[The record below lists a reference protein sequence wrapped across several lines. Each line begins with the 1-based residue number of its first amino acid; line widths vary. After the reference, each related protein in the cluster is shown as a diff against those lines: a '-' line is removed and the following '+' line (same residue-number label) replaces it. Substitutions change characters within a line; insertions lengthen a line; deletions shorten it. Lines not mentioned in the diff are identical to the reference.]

1 MNKHKKNKT
10 SGITI
15 LSLVVTVIVLLILAG
30 ISITMLSGDNGILL
44 NVANA
49 KERTEIKRE
58 EEIVE
63 QSVLEAINKDK
74 FGDLTLSKLSNYLGI
89 NSKDGARVEL
99 VDGEF
104 VITFKDTERIF
115 KVNKDGNVEYL
126 GTSSVLKNTATI
138 TVSPEKNEYPMLAQS
153 TEITISTIIKKQDD
167 EVIVHYGWSKD
178 KKTEPKNYRALSD
191 YTTITERKRTGTAI
205 IDDAE
210 GSYYLWVQVLLD
222 NNVITQKFGPYN
234 IKSHTSLVSTS
245 GERKPTS
252 GFLGS
257 NKFENSKVVTRSTIN
272 SVKISDTFTDKN
284 GVTHTINDNNCW
296 DVSQAQ
302 DGKSILAWYEVAYD
316 SEGNEVKNSDGNT
329 MYNIT
334 IAQEGGVTA
343 AVNSSCLF
351 YNVGQGGTGIDVI
364 TGLDK
369 LDTQMTTDMSYMFKS
384 STVRELDLS
393 HFDTRKVTT
402 FAEMFNGCKGLTVL
416 DLNNFDTRSLKS
428 MYAMFWADNNLNAIY
443 MDKFNTSEV
452 TSIESM
458 FRDCSNL
465 QVLDLSKWDTSK
477 VTTMQGVF
485 NGCKNLINLDIG
497 NFKTN
502 NVKDMTLMFNSCNSL
517 ISLDVS
523 EFNTEKVTKMSGLFS
538 GCNKLT
544 SLDVTNFNT
553 SNVTNMSSMFS
564 GCSGLTSLDV
574 TNFNTSNVTSM
585 SYMFY
590 NCSGLTSLNVSNF
603 ETSKVTNMHSMFEK
617 CLNITTLDVSNFNTA
632 NVTDMAWMFGSY
644 NTISN
649 FTSINVSSFDTSKV
663 TTMESMFRYCANLT
677 VLDVSSFDTS
687 NVKKFGGMFLGCKS
701 LTELN
706 VNNFNT
712 SSATGLTEM
721 FASCSGLTTI
731 DVSNFNT
738 ENVITMNGMF
748 SSCTNLKSVNVSS
761 FNTSNVTNMTS
772 MFNACYALESLD
784 LRNFDT
790 KNVISMKEMFR
801 NTRAITQ
808 ILVSSLWVVGEN
820 TNIDAMFTTSNI
832 KSVTYE

>member
-15 LSLVVTVIVLLILAG
+15 ISLVVTVIVLLILAG

-89 NSKDGARVEL
+89 NSKDGATVEL

-115 KVNKDGNVEYL
+115 KVNKDGNIEYL

-138 TVSPEKNEYPMLAQS
+138 TACPEKNEYPMLAQS

-178 KKTEPKNYRALSD
+178 KKTEPTNYTSLSN
-191 YTTITERKRTGTAI
+191 YTTITERKRTGTATI
-205 IDDAE
+205 EDAE

-245 GERKPTS
+245 GEGTPTS

-257 NKFENSKVVTRSTIN
+257 NKFENSKVVTRSAIN

-284 GVTHTINDNNCW
+284 GVTHTINDSNCW

-316 SEGNEVKNSDGNT
+316 SEGNEVKNSAENT

-343 AVNSSCLF
+343 AVDSSRLF
-351 YNVGQGGTGIDVI
+351 YNVGQGGTKIDVI
-364 TGLDK
+364 TGLEY

-384 STVRELDLS
+384 STVKELDLS

-458 FRDCSNL
+458 FRDCTNL

-485 NGCKNLINLDIG
+485 NGCKNLINLDIS
-497 NFKTN
+497 NFRTN
-502 NVKDMTLMFNSCNSL
+502 NVKDMRSMFNQCNSL

-523 EFNTEKVTKMSGLFS
+523 SFNTEKVTNMSNLFG

-553 SNVTNMSSMFS
+553 SNVTNMSAMFSGCNGLTNLDVTDFNTEKVTNMSSMFS
-564 GCSGLTSLDV
+564 GCSGLT
-574 TNFNTSNVTSM
+574 NV
-585 SYMFY
+585 
-590 NCSGLTSLNVSNF
+590 N
-603 ETSKVTNMHSMFEK
+603 
-617 CLNITTLDVSNFNTA
+617 VSNFNTSK
-632 NVTDMAWMFGSY
+632 VTSMRSMFSSSGIEYIDLSNRSAESLKDVTWMCSHCTNLKNIDF
-644 NTISN
+644 TN
-649 FTSINVSSFDTSKV
+649 FKTGKLSGLREMFYGCENLKSLNLNEFDTSEATTMSQAFNGCKSLESLNVSSFK
-663 TTMESMFRYCANLT
+663 
-677 VLDVSSFDTS
+677 
-687 NVKKFGGMFLGCKS
+687 
-701 LTELN
+701 TE
-706 VNNFNT
+706 
-712 SSATGLTEM
+712 
-721 FASCSGLTTI
+721 
-731 DVSNFNT
+731 
-738 ENVITMNGMF
+738 
-748 SSCTNLKSVNVSS
+748 
-761 FNTSNVTNMTS
+761 NVTNMYAMFSGCSSLTNTAKVTS
-772 MFNACYALESLD
+772 WWAIFMNDSNLLE
-784 LRNFDT
+784 
-790 KNVISMKEMFR
+790 
-801 NTRAITQ
+801 
-808 ILVSSLWVVGEN
+808 ILVSKEWNLENKDGSMFKGCGVSNVTVVE
-820 TNIDAMFTTSNI
+820 
-832 KSVTYE
+832 

>member
-15 LSLVVTVIVLLILAG
+15 ISLVVTVIVLLILAG

-89 NSKDGARVEL
+89 NSKDGATVEL

-115 KVNKDGNVEYL
+115 KVNKDGNIEYL

-138 TVSPEKNEYPMLAQS
+138 TACPEKNEYPMLAQS

-178 KKTEPKNYRALSD
+178 KKTEPTNYTSLSN
-191 YTTITERKRTGTAI
+191 YTTITERKRTGTATI
-205 IDDAE
+205 EDAE

-245 GERKPTS
+245 GEGTPTS

-257 NKFENSKVVTRSTIN
+257 NKFENSKVVTRSAIN

-284 GVTHTINDNNCW
+284 GVTHTINDSNCW

-316 SEGNEVKNSDGNT
+316 SEGNEVKNSAENT

-343 AVNSSCLF
+343 AVDSSRLF
-351 YNVGQGGTGIDVI
+351 YNVGQGGTKIDVI
-364 TGLDK
+364 TGLEY

-384 STVRELDLS
+384 STVKELDLS

-458 FRDCSNL
+458 FRDCTNL

-485 NGCKNLINLDIG
+485 NGCKNLINLDIS
-497 NFKTN
+497 NFRTN
-502 NVKDMTLMFNSCNSL
+502 NVKDMRSMFNQCNSL

-523 EFNTEKVTKMSGLFS
+523 SFNTEKVTNMSNLFG

-553 SNVTNMSSMFS
+553 SNVTNMSAMFSGCNGLTNLDVTNFNTEKVTNMSSMFS
-564 GCSGLTSLDV
+564 GCSGLTNLDV
-574 TNFNTSNVTSM
+574 T
-585 SYMFY
+585 
-590 NCSGLTSLNVSNF
+590 
-603 ETSKVTNMHSMFEK
+603 
-617 CLNITTLDVSNFNTA
+617 
-632 NVTDMAWMFGSY
+632 
-644 NTISN
+644 
-649 FTSINVSSFDTSKV
+649 
-663 TTMESMFRYCANLT
+663 
-677 VLDVSSFDTS
+677 
-687 NVKKFGGMFLGCKS
+687 
-701 LTELN
+701 
-706 VNNFNT
+706 
-712 SSATGLTEM
+712 
-721 FASCSGLTTI
+721 
-731 DVSNFNT
+731 
-738 ENVITMNGMF
+738 
-748 SSCTNLKSVNVSS
+748 
-761 FNTSNVTNMTS
+761 
-772 MFNACYALESLD
+772 
-784 LRNFDT
+784 NFDT
-790 KNVISMKEMFR
+790 KNVTNMSAMFSGCNGLTNLDVTDFNTEKVTNMSSMFSGCSGLTNVNVSNFNTSKVTSMRSMFSSSGIEYIDLSNRSAESLKDVTWMCSHCTNLKNIDFTNFKTGKLSGLREMFYGCENLKSLNLNEFDTSEATTMSQAFNGCKSLESLNVSSFKTENVTNMYAMFSGCSSLTNLDLTSF
-801 NTRAITQ
+801 NTAKVTSWWAIFMNDSNLLE
-808 ILVSSLWVVGEN
+808 ILVSKEWNLENKDGSMFKGCGVSNVTVVE
-820 TNIDAMFTTSNI
+820 
-832 KSVTYE
+832 